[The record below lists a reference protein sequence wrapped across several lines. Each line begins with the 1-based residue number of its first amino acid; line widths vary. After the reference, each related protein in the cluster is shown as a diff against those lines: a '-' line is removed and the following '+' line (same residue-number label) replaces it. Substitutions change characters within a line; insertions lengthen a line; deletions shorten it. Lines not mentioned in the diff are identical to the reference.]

1 MYNCVSAD
9 IVPQLG
15 GFVPWLIVKLHAAGC
30 WDLDIL
36 DTPDTSMDT
45 SRIFWIIAHNMVPSV
60 RDGRMSDLLLE
71 SAAVCCPTEYLARTI
86 HWTLDTRHR
95 SLSARKCSGEGE
107 SASCSW
113 VDK

>member
-45 SRIFWIIAHNMVPSV
+45 SRIFWIIAHNMVPGAEC
-60 RDGRMSDLLLE
+60 DGRENVRLVAGICCCLL
-71 SAAVCCPTEYLARTI
+71 SN
-86 HWTLDTRHR
+86 
-95 SLSARKCSGEGE
+95 
-107 SASCSW
+107 
-113 VDK
+113 